1 MDPYIWLSLYFV
13 IFCTTKAISM
23 LFAGTFVNVITV
35 LLGGSIGLVIG
46 NRVPQR
52 FNTIIFQAIGLFTL
66 FLGVLMALKAE
77 ALLVVVFSL
86 VVGSV
91 IGVWLNLD
99 KRVEGLSQIFKGFFK
114 GSNDR
119 FTEGFVTSFL
129 LFCMGSMT
137 VLGSIEEGL
146 GHGSQILIVKAV
158 MDGFSAMI
166 FCQALG
172 VGVLFSV
179 IPLLLYQGGITLLAH
194 YVGAFLPNY
203 IVNDM
208 AATGGILLMGLGIT
222 IMEIKTVKVMNMI
235 PSIVFAVVFS
245 FLYHRFINL

>member
-1 MDPYIWLSLYFV
+1 
-13 IFCTTKAISM
+13 M
-23 LFAGTFVNVITV
+23 LFFGTLVNVFTV
-35 LLGGSIGLVIG
+35 LLGGSVGLAIG
-46 NRVPQR
+46 NRLPKR
-52 FNTIIFQAIGLFTL
+52 FATVLFQSIGLFTI
-66 FLGVLMALKAE
+66 FLGVMMALKVD
-77 ALLVVVFSL
+77 ALLVVVISL
-86 VVGSV
+86 VTGGLV
-91 IGVWLNLD
+91 GVWLNLD
-99 KRVEGLSQIFKGFFK
+99 FRIEGLGQWVKRY
-114 GSNDR
+114 SNFTNER
-119 FTEGFVTSFL
+119 FSEGFVTAFL

-179 IPLLLYQGGITLLAH
+179 IPLLLYQGGITLLDH

>member
-1 MDPYIWLSLYFV
+1 
-13 IFCTTKAISM
+13 
-23 LFAGTFVNVITV
+23 
-35 LLGGSIGLVIG
+35 
-46 NRVPQR
+46 
-52 FNTIIFQAIGLFTL
+52 
-66 FLGVLMALKAE
+66 MALKVD
-77 ALLVVVFSL
+77 ALLVVVISL
-86 VVGSV
+86 VTGGLV
-91 IGVWLNLD
+91 GVWLNLD
-99 KRVEGLSQIFKGFFK
+99 FRIEGLGQWVKRY
-114 GSNDR
+114 SNFTNER
-119 FTEGFVTSFL
+119 FSEGFVTAFL

-208 AATGGILLMGLGIT
+208 AATGGTLLMGLGIT
-222 IMEIKTVKVMNMI
+222 IMEIKTVKVQNI
-235 PSIVFAVVFS
+235 TK
-245 FLYHRFINL
+245 

>member
-1 MDPYIWLSLYFV
+1 
-13 IFCTTKAISM
+13 M
-23 LFAGTFVNVITV
+23 LFFGTLVNVFTV
-35 LLGGSIGLVIG
+35 LLGGSVGLAIG
-46 NRVPQR
+46 NRLPKR
-52 FNTIIFQAIGLFTL
+52 FATVLFQSIGLFTI
-66 FLGVLMALKAE
+66 FLGVMMALKVD
-77 ALLVVVFSL
+77 ALLVVVISL
-86 VVGSV
+86 VTGGLV
-91 IGVWLNLD
+91 GVWLNLD
-99 KRVEGLSQIFKGFFK
+99 FRIEGLGQWVKRY
-114 GSNDR
+114 SNFTNER
-119 FTEGFVTSFL
+119 FSEGFVTAFL